1 MINVTGSEQKLDF
14 TFLFDIFVSMI
25 CLLLSL
31 FESSCFMAYNQFKVA
46 FEAALKLFTNINLK
60 EEQEICIR
68 SLVLDRVDVL
78 AVLPTGYG
86 KSIIYQILAKVISG
100 LRYNQIGERRTETI
114 LVVSPLK
121 QIRKQQV
128 ERLNARGIKS
138 ASLEDVHASDD
149 TILSEYEILFG
160 SAEQWLSDIWL
171 KNLECGYLNK
181 SEVLV
186 VDDIHTIQTW

>member
-1 MINVTGSEQKLDF
+1 M
-14 TFLFDIFVSMI
+14 
-25 CLLLSL
+25 
-31 FESSCFMAYNQFKVA
+31 FMANNQFKVA
-46 FEAALKLFTNINLK
+46 LEVTLKFFPNIKLK

-86 KSIIYQILAKVISG
+86 KSIIYQILPRVISE
-100 LRYNQIGERRTETI
+100 LRYNQTGERKTVTV

-138 ASLEDVHASDD
+138 ASLEDVQACND
-149 TILSEYEILFG
+149 TMLGEFEILFG
-160 SAEQWLSDIWL
+160 SAEQWLSDKWL
-171 KNLECGYLNK
+171 ENVKNGYLNK

-186 VDDIHTIQTW
+186 VDEVHTIQTWYELFHVPYVHVQCLPINIVGS

>member
-1 MINVTGSEQKLDF
+1 
-14 TFLFDIFVSMI
+14 MI

-46 FEAALKLFTNINLK
+46 LEAALKFFTNINLK

-68 SLVLDRVDVL
+68 SLVLDGVDVL

-86 KSIIYQILAKVISG
+86 KSIIYQILPKVISE
-100 LRYNQIGERRTETI
+100 LRYNQIGERRTVTI
-114 LVVSPLK
+114 IVVSPLK

-138 ASLEDVHASDD
+138 ASLEDVHASDY

-160 SAEQWLSDIWL
+160 SAEQWLSDKWL
-171 KNLECGYLNK
+171 KNLKCGYLNK

-186 VDDIHTIQTW
+186 VYEVHTIQTW